1 MAKLHVLKK
10 VGVGVL
16 LLMGMVASLVAQNIT
31 VRGKV
36 VDGVDKAPLLG
47 VTVVVVGTAL
57 GMNTGEDGSFSFTL
71 PRADEIRILF
81 RYVDFAADTTI
92 RVQTVAGQD
101 VYEIQLATTPPKN
114 ILFDPL
120 VFTANKGQQSLSKL
134 SSSFDVISSKKV
146 DMQISHDIKDA
157 LQQNSGVDIIDGQP
171 SIRGSSGYAY
181 GVGSRVLLMLDGLP
195 LLSPDAGIAQF
206 DMIPTD
212 NIAQIEVMKGASS
225 VLYGSSA
232 LGGVINVLMADAP
245 EKPKTSIRLRGQ
257 AYDAPAD
264 KRLDWDGNKFAK
276 NAGINVFHSRK
287 IGRHDLVG
295 LVDFWHDTGWKHNS
309 ASTQGRVQL
318 MTKFRPKAV
327 TGMTWGINASAKFD
341 SSSTFVFWDCYIPN
355 DTLRTFGGDTL
366 FNSLGALSGTASK
379 RSQFL
384 TRMTID
390 PYVKYLTKK
399 GALHSYRGR
408 MLRSSNTNDTQQ
420 SNYSTMFYNDY
431 NYSTNLLD
439 QRLTVVVGG
448 TMSYNAIRGDTLY
461 AGKHKSVNTA
471 AYTQIDANI
480 TSKLSASF
488 GARYDKWVI
497 DDTLVNAAPVFRVG
511 TNYEF
516 TKGSNIRASFGQ
528 AFRSPSIAERY
539 LNTNAGGL
547 LISSNPELEVE
558 KGYSAEVGY
567 KQGFLVGK
575 GQRTLLG
582 YLDVA
587 GFLMDYKNMIEF
599 GVIAPDTFIFGAIPV
614 FSARNYSRARIT
626 GLEIT
631 AMAQWTHDKF
641 RFDVNGGT
649 TYMNPVNLNPGVDSL
664 QVDLRN
670 IVGPQGNPTNYNA
683 VGMVQAL
690 NSPESAAFHRTDNP
704 AVLKYRSK
712 WLHRLSATAGYGR
725 WNLTCQYRHKSA
737 LLAVDQFLYIGVSG
751 SADWDRSHPGGFSLF
766 DFILSSQMSKALQV
780 SVSAKNAFNEEY
792 TVLPG
797 NIGEQRSFAA
807 QMKYVF

>member
-1 MAKLHVLKK
+1 MAKLPRWKNI
-10 VGVGVL
+10 GVGL
-16 LLMGMVASLVAQNIT
+16 LLLLGVVTSAVAQNVT
-31 VRGKV
+31 VKGKV
-36 VDGVDKAPLLG
+36 MDGVDNSPILG
-47 VTVVVVGTAL
+47 VTVIVVGTQL
-57 GMNTGEDGSFSFTL
+57 GMNTGEDGSFSFSV
-71 PRADEIRILF
+71 PRQDEIKLLF
-81 RYVDFAADTTI
+81 RYVEFAADTTI
-92 RVQTVAGQD
+92 ALKTIAGQD
-101 VYEIQLATTPPKN
+101 LYDVNLVTVAAKN
-114 ILFDPL
+114 LLFDPV
-120 VFTANKGQQSLSKL
+120 VFTASKGQQNLSKL
-134 SSSFDVISSKKV
+134 TGSFDVINSKKI
-146 DMQISHDIKDA
+146 DMQISSDIKDA

-212 NIAQIEVMKGASS
+212 NVQQIEVMKGASS

-232 LGGVINVLMADAP
+232 LGGVINVIMADAP

-257 AYDAPAD
+257 GYDAPHD
-264 KRLDWDGNKFAK
+264 KRLDWDGNRFAK

-295 LVDFWHDTGWKHNS
+295 LVDFWHDTGWKQNT
-309 ASTQGRVQL
+309 ASTQGRVQI
-318 MTKFRPKAV
+318 MTKFRPKAIP
-327 TGMTWGINASAKFD
+327 GMTWGINGAAKFD
-341 SSSTFVFWDCYIPN
+341 SSSTFVFWDCYLPD
-355 DTLRTFGGDTL
+355 DTMITFGGDTI
-366 FNSLGALSGTASK
+366 FNALGALSGTTSK

-384 TRMTID
+384 TRQTID

-399 GALHSYRGR
+399 GSLHSYRGR
-408 MLRSSNTNDTQQ
+408 MLRSTNTNDTQQ
-420 SNYSTMFYNDY
+420 SNYSTMFFNDY
-431 NYSTNLLD
+431 NYSTSLLD
-439 QRLTVVVGG
+439 QRLKWVLGG
-448 TMSYNAIRGDTLY
+448 TLSYNAIRGDTIY
-461 AGKHKSVNTA
+461 QGKHKSVNTA
-471 AYTQIDANI
+471 AYTQIDVNV
-480 TSKLSASF
+480 TSKLSTSF
-488 GARYDKWVI
+488 GARYDKWLI
-497 DDTLVNAAPVFRVG
+497 DDTLVNAAPIFRVG
-511 TNYEF
+511 GNYEF

-547 LISSNPELEVE
+547 LITSNPELLVE
-558 KGYSAEVGY
+558 KGFSAEVGY

-587 GFLMDYKNMIEF
+587 GFVMDYKNMIEF
-599 GVIAPDTFIFGAIPV
+599 GVIPPDTFIFGSIPV
-614 FSARNYSRARIT
+614 FSARNYSRARLT
-626 GLEIT
+626 GIELT

-641 RFDVNGGT
+641 RFDLNGGT

-664 QVDLRN
+664 QVDLFN
-670 IVGPQGNPTNYNA
+670 QVGPQGNPTNYNA

-792 TVLPG
+792 TVLPC